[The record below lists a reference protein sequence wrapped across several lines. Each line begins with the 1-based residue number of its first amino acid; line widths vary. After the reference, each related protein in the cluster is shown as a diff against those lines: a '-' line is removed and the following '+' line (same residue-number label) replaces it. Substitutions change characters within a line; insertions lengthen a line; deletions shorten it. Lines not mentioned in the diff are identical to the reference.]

1 VYSER
6 TRDVGHGL
14 NKYISTGHRE
24 VTFHNENVEAQGGAQ
39 GSSGM
44 PVLGDIHAYIEKVMS
59 SLVQL

>member
-1 VYSER
+1 
-6 TRDVGHGL
+6 VGHGL